1 MTNEPLNN
9 ATDKKCMIIIA
20 LSDGMTSYLETAD
33 QQKLAVTLYEMLCY
47 TRLPD
52 FVVNVP

>member
-20 LSDGMTSYLETAD
+20 LSNGMTSYLETAD